1 MNPDC
6 KIEYRD
12 HIGIY
17 ENALTLEQCDDL
29 IKQFQFSKDAGQTRM
44 RSEYDPS
51 PSTRKKDESMTM
63 LGWKDWEEES
73 KVTWHNQKDFIEY
86 MENAIVGDYINQYPV
101 LKEIQYRIF
110 QGKVQ
115 RTVPGEGYHIWHCE
129 VVGSKGEDRDR
140 FLAWSVFLNDV
151 EEGGETE
158 FLHQSVR
165 FKPKAGTAIVFPA
178 YFTHMHRGNPP
189 LQGIKYIYTGWISY
203 I

>member
-17 ENALTLEQCDDL
+17 ENALTPHQCDDL

-63 LGWKDWEEES
+63 LGWQEWQEES

-101 LKEIQYRIF
+101 LSETQYRIF

-115 RTVPGEGYHIWHCE
+115 RTIPGEGYHIWHCE

-140 FLAWSVFLNDV
+140 FLAWSAFLNDV

-189 LQGIKYIYTGWISY
+189 LSGEKFIATGWVEY
-203 I
+203 F